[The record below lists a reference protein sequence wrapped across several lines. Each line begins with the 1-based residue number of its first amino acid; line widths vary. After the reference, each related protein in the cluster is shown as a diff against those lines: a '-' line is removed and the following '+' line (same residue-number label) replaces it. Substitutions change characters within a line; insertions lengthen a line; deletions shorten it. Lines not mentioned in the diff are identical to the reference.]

1 MATNR
6 TKAKTK
12 TKRNQRG
19 RPFRPANRHA
29 SKNKKR
35 KDPRTGPRP
44 IRGPN
49 GIKLKQQQYYKF
61 TSDIRIYHYSAPY
74 LSLHTFKTLL
84 QRRAHG
90 YVAALVG
97 SDEALSRN
105 MLTTPTDVIPPGA
118 LEVGYLP
125 SVFAHGGSA
134 LGFRLGNRVVE
145 WLCFDRDI
153 KESVLDKLDINTETQ
168 EMLFDH
174 VADLEKPVPVS
185 STSRK
190 VPYTEHKDWYESLR
204 EAGWRPCVVRLS
216 WRNFGWDIKDEIL
229 RRRRRALEEER
240 DRGVGGEHGDGD
252 GDDEGGWEDQDSD
265 EEVFEGRHGRE
276 TGSPETIGRGG
287 SVAYCNP
294 VTPALESAPDSSNP
308 MLSGRNSNT
317 PPPQMQSY

>member
-12 TKRNQRG
+12 TKRKQRS

-29 SKNKKR
+29 TKNKKR

-44 IRGPN
+44 TRGPN

-90 YVAALVG
+90 YVAALLG

-134 LGFRLGNRVVE
+134 LGFRLGNGVVE

-168 EMLFDH
+168 RMLFDH

-204 EAGWRPCVVRLS
+204 EAGWRPCVVRLG

-240 DRGVGGEHGDGD
+240 DRGLGESMVSGDY
-252 GDDEGGWEDQDSD
+252 WQ
-265 EEVFEGRHGRE
+265 RR
-276 TGSPETIGRGG
+276 IGRLLQPGYACAG
-287 SVAYCNP
+287 IRAGQFKSHAVWTELQYA
-294 VTPALESAPDSSNP
+294 PAADAVVLEVRSYTLKGIA
-308 MLSGRNSNT
+308 
-317 PPPQMQSY
+317 QSLRAETFSQRAVIF